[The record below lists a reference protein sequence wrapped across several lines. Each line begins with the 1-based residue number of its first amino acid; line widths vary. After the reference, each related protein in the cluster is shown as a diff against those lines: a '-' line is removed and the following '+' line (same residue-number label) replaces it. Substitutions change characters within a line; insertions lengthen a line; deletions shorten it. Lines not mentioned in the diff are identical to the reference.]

1 MRPLETAEANAQRL
15 TDDRTLQLPY
25 PECCITIPWLEKHTK
40 CPECGAK
47 YCSED
52 CRTEALAHHAF
63 ICKLNLPANNQPISE
78 LIEVWK
84 KMHYPPETASL
95 MLIIKIFAL
104 YKQAADKPQF
114 LARLN
119 DFQQSAGDEE
129 TQLFHKILGGTFQ
142 AQLENLFQGMM
153 QVFSSDPDFQLWLT
167 PDSFKRLFV
176 LIGTNGQGIGTTS
189 VGAWAKRVGDLEN
202 LSDVDKKT
210 LEQAIDDLYMKMDDY
225 AGQFLNVEGSGL
237 YSQQSKINHSCQPN
251 CEIVFPHS
259 NHVLQVVALRDI
271 AAGEEVTISYLDECM
286 LTSSR
291 HSRQKELKANY
302 IFVCE
307 CERCAAEKLT
317 QKDETS
323 SEEEEEEEPEDDA
336 MGE

>member
-15 TDDRTLQLPY
+15 ANDKTLKLPY
-25 PECCITIPWLEKHTK
+25 PGCCITLPWLEIHTT

-47 YCSED
+47 YCSEE
-52 CRTEALAHHAF
+52 CRTEALSKHHTV
-63 ICKLNLPANNQPISE
+63 ICNNHGLIIE

-95 MLIIKIFAL
+95 MLIIKIFAM

-114 LARLN
+114 LATLN
-119 DFQQSAGDEE
+119 DFQQTAGDEE
-129 TQLFHKILGGTFQ
+129 SQLFHKILGDSFS
-142 AQLENLFQGMM
+142 AQLEDLFKGMM

-176 LIGTNGQGIGTTS
+176 LVGTNGQGIGTTS
-189 VGAWAKRVGDLEN
+189 VGEWAKRVGNLEEN
-202 LSDVDKKT
+202 LSEEDKKK
-210 LEQAIDDLYMKMDDY
+210 LEQAIDDMYMKMDDFS
-225 AGQFLNVEGSGL
+225 GQFLNVEGSGL

-251 CEIVFPHS
+251 CEIVFPQS

-286 LTSSR
+286 LSRSR
-291 HSRQKELKANY
+291 HSRQKVLKENY

-307 CERCAAEKLT
+307 CEKCSFEKLS

-323 SEEEEEEEPEDDA
+323 SEEEEDDDDDEEGMED
-336 MGE
+336 